1 MVKQRHCYG
10 SVCVMPSSEQKLPYG
25 TEREALL
32 REESQ
37 LETASNVSEWVCRL
51 DCRRRSRAAVFGWRP
66 LVCARTDSELGVSPA
81 DRANALYGPSIR
93 YRRWDN
99 LDDEERLIAD
109 IAQGCFQRR
118 SRPEIF
124 RRNQKTR
131 RFKPAGFNF
140 RGVPG
145 RPLRRLCNTSPNS
158 PVSPRK
164 ADDRDFLNG

>member
-1 MVKQRHCYG
+1 MVKQGHCYG

-37 LETASNVSEWVCRL
+37 LETASNVSERVCRP
-51 DCRRRSRAAVFGWRP
+51 DCRCRSRAAVFGWRP

-81 DRANALYGPSIR
+81 DRTNALYGPSIR
-93 YRRWDN
+93 YRRWDD

-109 IAQGCFQRR
+109 IAQGCFQR

-124 RRNQKTR
+124 RRNQK
-131 RFKPAGFNF
+131 KPAGSSRRVSIFGLGF
-140 RGVPG
+140 PDGLCG
-145 RPLRRLCNTSPNS
+145 DYATLRQIRQ
-158 PVSPRK
+158 
-164 ADDRDFLNG
+164 